1 MIRLGLA
8 KGNIMSV
15 AGETD
20 KEFTLRHS
28 EEIEDI
34 LQERMRTVQKL
45 LLDHRAFLEAVADA
59 LETQKL
65 LFEADVKAIRA
76 SKEGDGR

>member
-15 AGETD
+15 SGETD
-20 KEFTLRHS
+20 KEFALRNS
-28 EEIEDI
+28 KEIGDI
-34 LQERMRTVQKL
+34 LQERMRGVQKL
-45 LLDHRAFLEAVADA
+45 LLENRKFLEAVADA

-65 LFEADVKAIRA
+65 LFEADIISIKANLEAR
-76 SKEGDGR
+76 E

>member
-20 KEFTLRHS
+20 KEFTLRYS
-28 EEIEDI
+28 KEIEDI
-34 LQERMRTVQKL
+34 LQERMRSVQKL
-45 LLDHRAFLEAVADA
+45 LLEHREFLEAVAEA

-65 LFEADVKAIRA
+65 LFEADIVSIKANLEA
-76 SKEGDGR
+76 